1 MAQGHDP
8 VTGRFLPGNKIGKGR
23 PSIRR
28 EVEIIDAF
36 NESITKEDMIQIAI
50 KLKSIALRDKIQPSL
65 ALKAIEIILDR
76 IMGKPQQM
84 IDIRAS
90 THQESDSEINVPE
103 EIEDMNAYKEYIE
116 GEFKEE
122 EINKYLEDREK
133 EKEEIETGY
142 SEEE

>member
-1 MAQGHDP
+1 
-8 VTGRFLPGNKIGKGR
+8 
-23 PSIRR
+23 
-28 EVEIIDAF
+28 
-36 NESITKEDMIQIAI
+36 
-50 KLKSIALRDKIQPSL
+50 
-65 ALKAIEIILDR
+65 
-76 IMGKPQQM
+76 MGKPQQM

-122 EINKYLEDREK
+122 EINKYLEDRKK

-142 SEEE
+142 SEDK